1 LRFELVTIKEQQF
14 KRNRKML
21 RKVFV
26 IILLAI
32 LGSFYL
38 GGCDKTSSD
47 SESEGDV
54 VVKTQ
59 AEYDAEAEK
68 QITEENMEDELANLE
83 KQIEQD
89 ISEEP

>member
-1 LRFELVTIKEQQF
+1 
-14 KRNRKML
+14 ML
-21 RKVFV
+21 RKVFI

-32 LGSFYL
+32 LSSFYL

-68 QITEENMEDELANLE
+68 QITEENMDEELANLE
-83 KQIEQD
+83 KQIEQE

>member
-1 LRFELVTIKEQQF
+1 
-14 KRNRKML
+14 ML
-21 RKVFV
+21 RKVFI

-38 GGCDKTSSD
+38 SGCDKTSSD

-59 AEYDAEAEK
+59 AEYDAEAEA
-68 QITEENMEDELANLE
+68 QITEENMEDELKKLE
-83 KQIEQD
+83 EAVDKE
-89 ISEEP
+89 ISEE

>member
-1 LRFELVTIKEQQF
+1 
-14 KRNRKML
+14 ML
-21 RKVFV
+21 REVFI

-47 SESEGDV
+47 TETDEEV

-59 AEYDAEAEK
+59 AEYDAEAEA
-68 QITEENMEDELANLE
+68 QITEENMEDELKKLE
-83 KQIEQD
+83 EAVDKEIGQE
-89 ISEEP
+89 

>member
-1 LRFELVTIKEQQF
+1 
-14 KRNRKML
+14 ML

-26 IILLAI
+26 IILLVI
-32 LGSFYL
+32 LGSLYS

-47 SESEGDV
+47 SETDEEV

-68 QITEENMEDELANLE
+68 QITEENMEEELKKLE
-83 KQIEQD
+83 QAIDKEIT
-89 ISEEP
+89 EEP

>member
-1 LRFELVTIKEQQF
+1 
-14 KRNRKML
+14 ML
-21 RKVFV
+21 RKVFI
-26 IILLAI
+26 IILLVT

-47 SESEGDV
+47 SKTDEEV

-68 QITEENMEDELANLE
+68 QITEDNMEEELKKLE
-83 KQIEQD
+83 QAIDKEV
-89 ISEEP
+89 SEEP

>member
-1 LRFELVTIKEQQF
+1 
-14 KRNRKML
+14 ML

-47 SESEGDV
+47 SETDEDV

-68 QITEENMEDELANLE
+68 QITEENMEEELKKLE
-83 KQIEQD
+83 ETIDKEIG
-89 ISEEP
+89 EE

>member
-1 LRFELVTIKEQQF
+1 
-14 KRNRKML
+14 ML
-21 RKVFV
+21 RKVFI

-32 LGSFYL
+32 LGPFYL
-38 GGCDKTSSD
+38 GGCGKPPSD

-68 QITEENMEDELANLE
+68 QITEKNMEEELKKLE
-83 KQIEQD
+83 EAVDKEV
-89 ISEEP
+89 SEEP